1 MIVTP
6 APIVTVAAP
15 ASSVAEA
22 SIPLVTAY
30 DAPDGAAAWE
40 FANPIDSGAPLTF
53 YIEENKGDWLH
64 VRLPTRPNGS
74 LGWIRSSDVS
84 VKALTYSLRVSTAG
98 HTVTLLKDD
107 EVVQI
112 FPAAVGTGDT
122 PTPLGDFYLTE
133 LLAPTNTGY
142 GPFAYGI
149 SAFSEVLNE
158 FGGGPGQIGMHGTDD
173 AASIGQSASHGC
185 IRLSNEDITTLAGLL
200 PLGHADHHRV
210 GLARRAC
217 SPTSATSRPERPA
230 GHSPDSSVR
239 TRIAPHSGQV
249 RTASSGAWRIAC
261 RSVPDEH
268 HVARFAR
275 VAAEQSC
282 PRPRSE
288 ILS

>member
-1 MIVTP
+1 MRSPFTVGSALFATGALLVALVGCSSPEAVPAPQATTSTPTPAVVTP

-15 ASSVAEA
+15 ISSVAEA
-22 SIPLVTAY
+22 SVPLITAY

-74 LGWIRSSDVS
+74 TGWIRSSEVS
-84 VKALTYSLRVSTAG
+84 ISALSYSLRVSTAG

-107 EVVQI
+107 EVVQT

-122 PTPLGDFYLTE
+122 PTPFGEFYLTE
-133 LLAPTNTGY
+133 LLAPTNSGY

-173 AASIGQSASHGC
+173 EGSIGQSASHGC

-200 PLGHADHHRV
+200 PLGT
-210 GLARRAC
+210 
-217 SPTSATSRPERPA
+217 PITIE
-230 GHSPDSSVR
+230 
-239 TRIAPHSGQV
+239 
-249 RTASSGAWRIAC
+249 
-261 RSVPDEH
+261 
-268 HVARFAR
+268 
-275 VAAEQSC
+275 
-282 PRPRSE
+282 
-288 ILS
+288 